1 MCDVSGPIQDV
12 YCIRAIINLVRN
24 NKVPSDMQYNPNDPW
39 ERAAV
44 GLLLGIIVLLL
55 VTIVSVLT

>member
-1 MCDVSGPIQDV
+1 MWSVRYKV
-12 YCIRAIINLVRN
+12 YTAYVQSST
-24 NKVPSDMQYNPNDPW
+24 KYQQSDMKYNPNDPW

-55 VTIVSVLT
+55 VTIVSVLF

>member
-1 MCDVSGPIQDV
+1 
-12 YCIRAIINLVRN
+12 
-24 NKVPSDMQYNPNDPW
+24 MQYNPNDPW

-55 VTIVSVLT
+55 VSIVSVLF